1 MAAKKSDSNEIA
13 ITRIYDA
20 PVELVWEAWVDPKQ
34 VAQWWGPRGF
44 TLTTYKKDVR
54 PGGKWEYT
62 MHGPDGTNYEN
73 RTTFLEVE
81 KHSLLVYDHGAND
94 TQPPMFRVKVQFKRL
109 GKKTQMDMRMIL
121 ATPEKAS
128 ETRAFVKKAG
138 GNATWDRL
146 GEFLDEN
153 VHGKRRFII
162 NRTFDAP
169 IETLFDMWT
178 DPKHFA
184 KWLPPTGAT
193 MHFIRVDVKPGA
205 EGFYR
210 MDAPNDVVM
219 FGKVRYLEIVRPSR
233 LVYTQEFCDEQERMA
248 RHPHAPTWPERML
261 TVVELNEEGPEAT
274 RVTVTWEPNE
284 TATQEEVDTF
294 LKSRGGMT
302 LGWTGS
308 FDKLEALLA

>member
-1 MAAKKSDSNEIA
+1 MAAKKNDSNEIA

-20 PVELVWEAWVDPKQ
+20 PVELVWDAWVDPKQ

-54 PGGKWEYT
+54 PGGRWDYT

-73 RTTFLEVE
+73 RTVFLEVE
-81 KHSLLVYDHGAND
+81 KHSLLVYDHGANE
-94 TQPPMFRVKVQFKRL
+94 TQPPLFRVHVQFKRL
-109 GKKTQMDMRMIL
+109 GKKTQMDMRMVL
-121 ATPEKAS
+121 ATPEKAQ

-153 VHGKRRFII
+153 VHGKRRFVI
-162 NRTFDAP
+162 NRSFDAP
-169 IETLFDMWT
+169 IGTPFEMWT
-178 DPKHFA
+178 DPKHFS

-193 MHFIRVDVKPGA
+193 MEFIRVDIRPGG

-210 MDAPNDVVM
+210 MDAPNNVVM
-219 FGKVRYLEIVRPSR
+219 FGKIRYLELVRPTR
-233 LVYTQEFCDEQERMA
+233 LVYTQEFCDAQERMA
-248 RHPHAPTWPERML
+248 RHPHAPTWPERMT
-261 TVVELNEEGPEAT
+261 TVVELSEEGPEAT
-274 RVTVTWEPNE
+274 RVTLTWEPNE
-284 TATQEEVDTF
+284 SATKEEIETF
-294 LKSRGGMT
+294 LQSRGGMSM
-302 LGWTGS
+302 GWTGS